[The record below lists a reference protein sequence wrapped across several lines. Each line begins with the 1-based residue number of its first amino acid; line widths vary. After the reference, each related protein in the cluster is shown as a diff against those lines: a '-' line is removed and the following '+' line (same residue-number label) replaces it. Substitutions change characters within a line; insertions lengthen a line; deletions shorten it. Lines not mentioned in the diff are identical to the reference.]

1 MSAGILAD
9 PLPVVLAALRADS
22 GLAGIV
28 GDRVYG
34 EALPIQPAM
43 DPLQPNLTSAALV
56 VASVGGIAADYVPV
70 SFPRLALRAYATSR
84 ASARSLWYQALA
96 LLHNRTLRGNGLTVN
111 LALNAG
117 PNVLVE
123 PGTNWPFAEGFLTLS
138 VVGG

>member
-9 PLPVVLAALRADS
+9 PLPVVLGALRADA
-22 GLAGIV
+22 GLAALVSSRI
-28 GDRVYG
+28 YG
-34 EALPIQPAM
+34 EALPIQPTM
-43 DPLQPNLTSAALV
+43 DQVQPNLAAAALV
-56 VASVGGIAADYVPV
+56 VASVGGIAAEYVPV

-111 LALNAG
+111 LTLNAG

-123 PGTNWPFAEGFLTLS
+123 PGTNWPFAEGFLLLA